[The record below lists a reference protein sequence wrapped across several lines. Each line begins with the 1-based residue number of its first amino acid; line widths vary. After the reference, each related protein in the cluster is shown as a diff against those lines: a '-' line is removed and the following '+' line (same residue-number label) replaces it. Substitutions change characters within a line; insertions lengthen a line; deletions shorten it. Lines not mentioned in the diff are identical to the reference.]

1 LLIKIGKAPIISTT
15 GKTSREIF
23 ELREKYGQDHDSD
36 FLTVGSMGCSAS
48 IGFSIAKNT
57 DKPVFVIDGDGAVLM
72 KMGTLATIGNYSAEN
87 FIHIVV
93 DNSSYDSTGGQS
105 TVSKILDWQKLF
117 QAVGYKQC
125 VIAQTSEQLEN
136 LDITA
141 LKKPAAVIVK
151 VDKGSRADL
160 GRPTTTP
167 NENKQNFMKFI
178 QSQLI

>member
-1 LLIKIGKAPIISTT
+1 MPVRVII
-15 GKTSREIF
+15 
-23 ELREKYGQDHDSD
+23 DSPQKN
-36 FLTVGSMGCSAS
+36 SSIIYAS
-48 IGFSIAKNT
+48 GYTCLDNVITI
-57 DKPVFVIDGDGAVLM
+57 DIDGDVTGFFP
-72 KMGTLATIGNYSAEN
+72 ATEYERAKKISKCN
-87 FIHIVV
+87 
-93 DNSSYDSTGGQS
+93 
-105 TVSKILDWQKLF
+105 TVINL
-117 QAVGYKQC
+117 
-125 VIAQTSEQLEN
+125 SEQLEN